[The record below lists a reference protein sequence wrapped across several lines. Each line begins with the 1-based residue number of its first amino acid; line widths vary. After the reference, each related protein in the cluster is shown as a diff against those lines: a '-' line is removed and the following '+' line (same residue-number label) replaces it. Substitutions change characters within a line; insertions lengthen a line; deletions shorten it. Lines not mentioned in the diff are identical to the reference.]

1 MNIDIADI
9 PVAPADPE
17 ELRRC
22 AHALRQAG
30 APLRLSAENI
40 LFSWGMLPEVY
51 RAPESVDLQDSMTLI
66 GPAAVEIITG
76 IGLACTAVEALADE
90 LDAIDRERSA
100 LVTRIE
106 KRFLPGLAER
116 PIPDDPFAQRLAADA
131 RADAE
136 AEFRRD
142 CAALADRWDAAVDA
156 CAARLR
162 AIPEIPWA
170 LSGRLRVDEQTLTA
184 ESTSITD
191 AAALPLLTRLADR
204 GGADAARLLAAHPE
218 WVAVIRRAHPAAIA
232 QWWNSLPPATTVAL
246 IAAMP
251 AVIGNLDGVAI
262 ETRVAVNRVRAAAR
276 VEELRRQRLEAQLDA
291 DPLTTRFRSPSAQA
305 DGRLRAIDDEIA
317 YFQAVQEG
325 RKHLYAWDPDHGS
338 LIEMSGDPSR
348 ATSALFVVPGTN
360 TEAASFFGEKP
371 VTRFADWQVNNARP
385 SGEVLA
391 FTVMTGPM
399 PQLDLTRPA
408 EGPQFNGLARARG
421 GELANVLLGLNAT
434 APTLWTMSYE
444 HSYASAVGSEA
455 ETHGATFNARFLA
468 GGVGAIGPYTPQE
481 ATAYYAAQAP
491 DDVNRFYAGLRVG
504 DIGFGVPPESIRGI
518 KVVDSGI
525 SGIHPMKVLYNPFA
539 PLSLA
544 EAGVDHHNALM
555 SDDERVNGNVLK
567 AVQQLLKDGNQ
578 K

>member
-22 AHALRQAG
+22 AHALRQTG
-30 APLRLSAENI
+30 SPLRLSAENI

-162 AIPEIPWA
+162 AIPEIPWT

-191 AAALPLLTRLADR
+191 AAARPLLTRLADR

-360 TEAASFFGEKP
+360 TEAASFFGDQP
-371 VTRFADWQVNNARP
+371 ITRFADWQ
-385 SGEVLA
+385 
-391 FTVMTGPM
+391 T
-399 PQLDLTRPA
+399 
-408 EGPQFNGLARARG
+408 
-421 GELANVLLGLNAT
+421 
-434 APTLWTMSYE
+434 
-444 HSYASAVGSEA
+444 
-455 ETHGATFNARFLA
+455 
-468 GGVGAIGPYTPQE
+468 
-481 ATAYYAAQAP
+481 
-491 DDVNRFYAGLRVG
+491 
-504 DIGFGVPPESIRGI
+504 
-518 KVVDSGI
+518 
-525 SGIHPMKVLYNPFA
+525 
-539 PLSLA
+539 
-544 EAGVDHHNALM
+544 
-555 SDDERVNGNVLK
+555 
-567 AVQQLLKDGNQ
+567 
-578 K
+578 